1 MNLLDLYSFS
11 RTPVDR
17 HTGTD
22 ELPVCLLAEVRV
34 KEGVQ
39 EVISRMKINNE
50 ITDDMCHPEHIV
62 NWLPVPV
69 ASALKLG

>member
-1 MNLLDLYSFS
+1 M
-11 RTPVDR
+11 
-17 HTGTD
+17 
-22 ELPVCLLAEVRV
+22 CLLAEVRE

-39 EVISRMKINNE
+39 EVISRMMINNE
-50 ITDDMCHPEHIV
+50 ITDDMYHPEHMG